1 MILTWPRVI
10 SGGFA
15 LVGAAIGGT
24 WIVASTAYSTIYSEQ
39 ARQMAS
45 QIASYEALQGA
56 KLPVL
61 IQDLAKVAGNAN
73 AGLELK
79 KLQEEHD
86 SLKKQFEAK
95 SKLLD
100 ELSKQTTLEEE
111 FKIQT
116 GESRKILNKTSILG
130 IESVYPTYAMTRFD
144 NSWNSWNIGEFQIRT
159 LGGIDFRITLTEIS
173 GNPLAA
179 TFQVEKVPSSG
190 NQ

>member
-1 MILTWPRVI
+1 
-10 SGGFA
+10 
-15 LVGAAIGGT
+15 
-24 WIVASTAYSTIYSEQ
+24 
-39 ARQMAS
+39 MAS